1 VFERAFAGLP
11 APLAAAVSLARR
23 TEAVA
28 AAFADL
34 LIRVWLAQLF
44 WMSGVAGLLDRQA
57 AQLQAA
63 GMARALAFHPPHA
76 AALLTLA
83 QLALPA
89 LLVVGLGVRLAALP
103 LLVLSVGTYRADPA
117 HDAPL
122 LWALLTGWYAA
133 VGAGPI
139 SVDHKLARGIYDSA
153 LPLAR
158 LAGRAL
164 AWVSRIGRPVALAV
178 IRIGIAAVLL
188 RHGMIAPGLAA
199 ALPFLLVIG
208 LFARAT
214 TLPLLVVA
222 GTSTM
227 HAVSNEHLCWVSLL
241 TLIAAMG
248 PGALSLDFLLAK
260 ALRRGG
266 RAMPVSYDAWTR
278 DLPQIVIVGGG
289 FAGIAAA
296 RGLRFQRCAVTLV
309 DRQNYHLFQP
319 LLYQVATA
327 SLSPADIATPIRTL
341 FRDQHNIRVLLGRVV
356 GIDADT
362 KEVSL
367 AGGARLRYDML
378 VLATG
383 ARHAYFGRDDWESYA
398 PGLKT
403 VENATEIRRRL
414 LLAFEQAEAADD
426 AAVRQALLTFAV
438 IGGGPTGVELAGAIA
453 ELARRGMAREFR
465 NIDPAQARV
474 VLVQAGDRLLPTFP
488 ASLSSAAARS
498 LAALGVEVRL
508 GAAVDS
514 VDEAGITLGS
524 THIACRTCF
533 WAAGVAAS
541 PAGTWIGADCDRA
554 GRLKVNKDLT
564 VPGRNEIFAV
574 GDTAAVDAWDGKPV
588 PGLAPAAKQS
598 GLYAARVIAAR
609 LNARGAPAPF
619 RYRHAGSL
627 ATIGRRSAVA
637 DFGAVRIAGPLAWWL
652 WGGVHILFLAGSRN
666 RAVVAVQWFWAYLT
680 FGRGIR
686 LITGVPATTSE
697 PSM

>member
-1 VFERAFAGLP
+1 
-11 APLAAAVSLARR
+11 
-23 TEAVA
+23 
-28 AAFADL
+28 
-34 LIRVWLAQLF
+34 
-44 WMSGVAGLLDRQA
+44 
-57 AQLQAA
+57 
-63 GMARALAFHPPHA
+63 
-76 AALLTLA
+76 
-83 QLALPA
+83 
-89 LLVVGLGVRLAALP
+89 
-103 LLVLSVGTYRADPA
+103 
-117 HDAPL
+117 
-122 LWALLTGWYAA
+122 
-133 VGAGPI
+133 
-139 SVDHKLARGIYDSA
+139 
-153 LPLAR
+153 
-158 LAGRAL
+158 
-164 AWVSRIGRPVALAV
+164 
-178 IRIGIAAVLL
+178 
-188 RHGMIAPGLAA
+188 MIAPGLAS

-208 LFARAT
+208 LFARLA
-214 TLPLLVVA
+214 TLPLLAVA
-222 GTSTM
+222 GVSTM

-241 TLIAAMG
+241 LLIAAMG

-266 RAMPVSYDAWTR
+266 WAMPVSYGAWTH

-341 FRDQHNIRVLLGRVV
+341 FRDQHNTRVLLGRVD
-356 GIDADT
+356 GIDAEA
-362 KEVSL
+362 KEVKL

-426 AAVRQALLTFAV
+426 AAARQALLTFAV

-453 ELARRGMAREFR
+453 ELARHGMAREFR

-474 VLVQAGDRLLPTFP
+474 LLVQAGDRLLPTFP
-488 ASLSSAAARS
+488 ASLSRAAARS

-514 VDEAGITLGS
+514 VDGAGITLAG
-524 THIACRTCF
+524 TRIACRTSF

-541 PAGTWIGADCDRA
+541 PAGVWIGADCDRA
-554 GRLKVNKDLT
+554 GRLKVNPDLT
-564 VPGRNEIFAV
+564 VPGRKEIFAV

-609 LNARGAPAPF
+609 LSARAVPPPF

-652 WGGVHILFLAGSRN
+652 WGGVHILFLAGTRN

-686 LITGVPATTSE
+686 LITGMPAATTE